1 MPLNKLEDQPGNLRE
16 TLHSWRLQTVLAG
29 IFCLAAA
36 ASAQE
41 TTSPPSDDTTD
52 AEEELRRYTVEII
65 VFTYADSVSS
75 GSEIFIPDTVDEPV
89 EPAKPLLDTGDDSQ
103 SGFMPGEEIVEDSV
117 PEYGDFL
124 GDIEDEELI
133 ELIASDRIDLKVL
146 MPDELTMTEIHEKL
160 VLLDAYQPV
169 MWAGWTQVTLAEE
182 ETPLIRLRRLGNLPL
197 AFDGMLKLYLSRF
210 LHLVIDISMDG
221 ESPPVA
227 EELLPQVP
235 TSRFDRGY
243 LDDFG
248 YPIFTDAVAPTVHY
262 RIIENRIVKNGD
274 IRYFDHPKFGIVAK
288 VTRYEAPAEDEEV
301 GIDPGRA
308 SGDAPEGVPIEP
320 LQGRVPR
327 RDRLVHTAP
336 VNLKKSH

>member
-1 MPLNKLEDQPGNLRE
+1 MPLDKLENQPGNPRG

-29 IFCLAAA
+29 IVCLATA

-41 TTSPPSDDTTD
+41 TSGLPSDDSTD

-65 VFTYADSVSS
+65 VFSYANSVSS
-75 GSEIFIPDTVDEPV
+75 GSEIFIPDAIDEPV
-89 EPAKPLLDTGDDSQ
+89 EPAERLLEIEDNTR
-103 SGFMPGEEIVEDSV
+103 SGFMPGEGIVEDSA

-133 ELIASDRIDLKVL
+133 ELIASDRIDLKVM

-197 AFDGMLKLYLSRF
+197 AFDGTLKLYLSRF

-221 ESPPVA
+221 EALVA
-227 EELLPQVP
+227 AEPRRPTP
-235 TSRFDRGY
+235 TSGFDRGY
-243 LDDFG
+243 IDDFG
-248 YPIFTDAVAPTVHY
+248 YPIYADVMAPTLHY
-262 RIIENRIVKNGD
+262 QIIENRIMKNQD
-274 IRYFDHPKFGIVAK
+274 IRYFDHPKFGVLAK
-288 VTRYEAPAEDEEV
+288 VTRYEAPEEDEEMELE
-301 GIDPGRA
+301 PGPFVL
-308 SGDAPEGVPIEP
+308 DAEE
-320 LQGRVPR
+320 
-327 RDRLVHTAP
+327 
-336 VNLKKSH
+336 